1 MGLRDIYQLSQSAC
15 MAVPMAIL
23 LIENDDD
30 RLILTHI
37 YTNYRKIM
45 YAIARKYFGRNKSDL
60 DDVIGTTI
68 ERLCQY
74 CPSIRKVPEN
84 KRATYIASVTG
95 NVCRDMLRK
104 KKRSNDFFD
113 YSYSK
118 EMMEEIPDENDCYKS
133 VFEQSTAQELEDAF
147 NLLSP
152 REKTLIYMHHVDGID
167 IKTIAV
173 SLSISYGAARTALT
187 RARNHLLRIIQEG
200 GTDGKHI

>member
-1 MGLRDIYQLSQSAC
+1 MGLQDIYQLSQNAC
-15 MAVPMAIL
+15 VAVPMAFL

-30 RLILTHI
+30 RLILTQI
-37 YTNYRKIM
+37 YKDYRKIM
-45 YAIARKYFGRNKSDL
+45 YAVARKYFGRNKSDL
-60 DDVIGTTI
+60 DDAIGTTI

-74 CPSIRKVPEN
+74 CASIRKVPEN

-104 KKRSNDFFD
+104 KKRRNDFFD

-118 EMMEEIPDENDCYKS
+118 EMMEEIPDENDCYNA
-133 VFEQSTAQELEDAF
+133 VFEQATAQELEDAF